1 MTDKNKDALIA
12 VASMLAS
19 AGLQGGS
26 QSNPA
31 SPTRGSEDPAELMR
45 MAMKKASTTP
55 GHTTGKSDKSKNP
68 HFQRFLCSFFS
79 PSLATGEWR
88 RAMTAAA
95 GPSLLSDWDRPLA
108 IRAAPFFPTPWD
120 VLHGRLAGETNCGRA
135 PP

>member
-68 HFQRFLCSFFS
+68 HFQRFLCSIFFS
-79 PSLATGEWR
+79 LSCDWRVATSDDRCSRPLSSLRLGQTTGDQSSPLFPHAVGRTARATG
-88 RAMTAAA
+88 
-95 GPSLLSDWDRPLA
+95 
-108 IRAAPFFPTPWD
+108 
-120 VLHGRLAGETNCGRA
+120 GRN
-135 PP
+135 